1 MGMCSARMRA
11 PAAPSNARAA
21 GEKGFSLIELLTVL
35 AIIGIIS
42 AISYVFFLNALPNI
56 KADSAMQLMEV
67 QLRQAREASVDQRR
81 NVRVTFKGTNEM
93 LTETCNDPGCAGTTP
108 ISDYFLPYKMTYTLF
123 VGVPDTPDGYGN
135 GSAVTFGCAA
145 LPCQIMFQ
153 SDGSVVNFTTGAYQN
168 GTVFMGMT
176 NQSLTA
182 RAVTTLAT
190 TNKTKGY
197 RWNGSVWH

>member
-1 MGMCSARMRA
+1 MGMCSVRA
-11 PAAPSNARAA
+11 PAAPSNTRAA
-21 GEKGFSLIELLTVL
+21 GEKGFSLLELLTVL

-42 AISYVFFLNALPNI
+42 AVSYVFFFNALPNI
-56 KADSAMQLMEV
+56 KADSAMQLLEV
-67 QLRQAREASVDQRR
+67 QLRQAREYSVDQRS
-81 NVRVTFKGTNEM
+81 NITVTFQGTRELVTACVANCKG
-93 LTETCNDPGCAGTTP
+93 GQTTL
-108 ISDYFLPYKMTYTLF
+108 SDYFLPYGMVYTLF
-123 VGVPDTPDGYGN
+123 AGVPDTPDLYGN
-135 GSAVTFGCAA
+135 GSAVTFGCTA

-190 TNKTKGY
+190 TGKTKGY